1 MSADNQQ
8 ESLKTIGWIV
18 GFVDGEGCFSVTL
31 QRMSSM
37 KSGWQVFPEFVV
49 TQGKSSLSVLRHLQE
64 YFGCGRIFVNQRV
77 DNHREHLYRFCV
89 RALNDLRQKVI
100 PFFQENVL
108 RTKKREDFAKFV
120 RIVEM
125 MGKKQHLDRRG
136 LEGIARIV
144 QTMNRKKAARFLESS
159 ETIRPIRVLRKD
171 IVRAA

>member
-31 QRMSSM
+31 QRMPSM

-49 TQGKSSLSVLRHLQE
+49 TQGASSLSALRDLQHH
-64 YFGCGRIFVNQRV
+64 FRCGRIFVNQRA

-89 RALNDLRQKVI
+89 RSLNELQRRVI
-100 PFFQENVL
+100 PFFQENSL

-120 RIVEM
+120 RIIEM
-125 MGKKQHLDRRG
+125 MGNKQHLDRQG
-136 LEGIARIV
+136 LEEIAHIV
-144 QTMNRKKAARFLESS
+144 QTMNRQKAARFLESS
-159 ETIRPIRVLRKD
+159 ETVRPIS
-171 IVRAA
+171 A